1 MTSKTSFLG
10 VIMHVWQLQ
19 EAKAK
24 LTQLINESKFE
35 PQVISRHGVQESVV
49 ISMEQY
55 LVLCGAKEDIATF
68 FKKSPLYGLDTLFE
82 RDQSSFRDTDF

>member
-1 MTSKTSFLG
+1 MA
-10 VIMHVWQLQ
+10 VWQLQ

-24 LTQLINESKFE
+24 LTQLMRDAHTE
-35 PQVISRHGVQESVV
+35 PQIISRHGHHESVV

-55 LVLCGAKEDIATF
+55 LEFCGASEDLTAF

-82 RDQSSFRDTDF
+82 REQSAFRDIELEGD